1 MSLADLLGG
10 SAAAAAA
17 VSAALLIAALW
28 RAVRARSASF
38 FYLRT
43 AARKVVARLLGTAA
57 FFLILSGVLYVAS
70 RYVRGDMP
78 QLDALPAILQPPAPT
93 PTDSAAEPSPTP
105 APPTATSRP
114 TTTRTPTPLP
124 SATPAPTPEVTA
136 TPDAPYL
143 TLFGVAADVNAKG
156 QPVALIDRIDARAD
170 RIHIFFY
177 VENAEPGVIVQHTW
191 YHNAVAIFSQKD
203 VLVHESKTPVS
214 ISWQPR
220 GGFEPGAY
228 EVHLSVNDA
237 PQFIA
242 KFEVR

>member
-10 SAAAAAA
+10 SAAVAAA

-28 RAVRARSASF
+28 RAARARGASF

-43 AARKVVARLLGTAA
+43 AARKAAARVLGVSVFFLVVAGILYGAA
-57 FFLILSGVLYVAS
+57 
-70 RYVRGDMP
+70 RYVRGDLP
-78 QLDALPAILQPPAPT
+78 QLTALDPSSFTRLFAPPTNTPA
-93 PTDSAAEPSPTP
+93 PSPTP
-105 APPTATSRP
+105 APPTATLQP
-114 TTTRTPTPLP
+114 TRTSTPAP
-124 SATPAPTPEVTA
+124 SATPTTVPTPEVTA

-143 TLFGVAADVNAKG
+143 TLFGIAADINAKG
-156 QPVALIDRIDARAD
+156 QPIALVDRIDARAK

-177 VENAEPGVIVQHTW
+177 VANAEPGVVVQHTW

-228 EVHLSVNDA
+228 EVHLAVNDA
-237 PQFIA
+237 AQFIA